1 MCAFSLDE
9 WHPRQHNAHMADPT
23 TDNQSFSGFAALN
36 RADRTHEPVKRGVPS
51 MAKFVMAAVILAV
64 AVFLFIR

>member
-9 WHPRQHNAHMADPT
+9 SHLPRHNAHMADPS
-23 TDNQSFSGFAALN
+23 TDTQSFSGFVALN

-51 MAKFVMAAVILAV
+51 IAKFVMAGVVLAV
-64 AVFLFIR
+64 TVFLFIR

>member
-1 MCAFSLDE
+1 
-9 WHPRQHNAHMADPT
+9 MADPT